1 MEYVFKGGYIVTP
14 MKYIVVLLIVIVL
27 ITGCTEQL
35 PQEPGIKEVDIPVP
49 DYTALQEEY
58 AKERQAITDSY
69 EEKPFDGKIAV
80 IRIEGILDSEDVM
93 PIAAK
98 LREVSADSTVNGVL
112 LWIDSPGGSVAA
124 TIQIAYEVE
133 RLKVS
138 KPVVAYT
145 GGVSASGGYYIM
157 SICDSIVVRPDA
169 EVGSIGVIYVHIDA
183 SGYYSQFGFDIEVFK
198 TGKHKDAG
206 ADWRDLTQEERQY
219 ITDSLYDAFYRFVYT
234 VSRGRGLNTDYV
246 EKYSDGMVWLGAD
259 AVELGFADILGNFD
273 QAVTE
278 IERLTGIQNAELVF
292 IEINDSGEIEEF
304 QWETVLYL
312 HMGSQIG

>member
-1 MEYVFKGGYIVTP
+1 M
-14 MKYIVVLLIVIVL
+14 VVLFIVIVL

-35 PQEPGIKEVDIPVP
+35 PEEPAAQEVDIPEP
-49 DYTALQEEY
+49 DYAALQEEY
-58 AKERQAITDSY
+58 TQEKQAIIHSY
-69 EEKPFDGKIAV
+69 EEDGFDGKIAV

-98 LREVSADSTVNGVL
+98 LREVSVDPSIDGVL
-112 LWIDSPGGSVAA
+112 LWMDSPGGSVAA
-124 TIQIAYEVE
+124 TTQITYEVE
-133 RLKVS
+133 RLKSV

-206 ADWRDLTQEERQY
+206 ADWRDLTDEERQY
-219 ITDSLYDAFYRFVYT
+219 ITDSLYDAFYRFVYI
-234 VSRGRGLNTDYV
+234 VSRGRGLDTDYV
-246 EKYSDGMVWLGAD
+246 EKYADGMVWLGTD
-259 AVELGFADILGNFD
+259 AVESGFADIVGNFD

-278 IERLTGIQNAELVF
+278 IERLTGIENAELLF
-292 IEINDSGEIEEF
+292 IEIADSGEIKEF
-304 QWETVLYL
+304 QWETVLYVY
-312 HMGSQIG
+312 MGS